1 MIETIGLTRTKISD
15 LPLSLEDLPLRR
27 FGFNV
32 NDAIMA
38 FPTRLYTGDRV
49 VPSRKCLGDESGA
62 LGFFDFIDRASVS
75 DDSILFCSPGDRKIK
90 GAARWLYHRY
100 NILTGISNGQEFQ
113 LHPCYG
119 LNFQRV
125 RAQRAKSSARQIAW
139 LDKSYVWVGLCNAKA
154 GKLSVQRRIQST
166 R

>member
-32 NDAIMA
+32 NDVIMA

-62 LGFFDFIDRASVS
+62 LGFALGFDLDRAS
-75 DDSILFCSPGDRKIK
+75 DDSIL
-90 GAARWLYHRY
+90 LYTSR
-100 NILTGISNGQEFQ
+100 E
-113 LHPCYG
+113 
-119 LNFQRV
+119 
-125 RAQRAKSSARQIAW
+125 SSVCR
-139 LDKSYVWVGLCNAKA
+139 
-154 GKLSVQRRIQST
+154 
-166 R
+166 

>member
-32 NDAIMA
+32 NDVIMA

-62 LGFFDFIDRASVS
+62 LGFDLDRAS
-75 DDSILFCSPGDRKIK
+75 DDSIL
-90 GAARWLYHRY
+90 LYTSR
-100 NILTGISNGQEFQ
+100 E
-113 LHPCYG
+113 
-119 LNFQRV
+119 
-125 RAQRAKSSARQIAW
+125 SSVCR
-139 LDKSYVWVGLCNAKA
+139 
-154 GKLSVQRRIQST
+154 
-166 R
+166 